1 MNGNGNGTFN
11 SQILVDKLAKLNS
24 SQQSIET
31 LSHWCIFHRTKARQV
46 VEIWDRQF
54 HHSPREQR
62 LSFLYLAND
71 ILQNSRRKG
80 VEFVNE
86 FWKVLPDALND
97 LIEKGDDFGR
107 KAALRLVDIWEDR
120 KVFGSRG
127 RVLKE
132 EILGRNSENIKS
144 SERNTNYKLKYPG
157 GELLQKII
165 SGYELI
171 HNENID
177 EDALFGR
184 CSTAVSSLEKM
195 DQEIGKDVSL
205 GSIGGSGAIE
215 ELKGWHNILRD
226 CVGQL
231 KVAESSRITLQS
243 HLREAL
249 HEQELKIEQVHDQL
263 QVVLSRYEQSSNI
276 LLQLQ
281 SMNNSNTSQPLPE
294 EKPDEPSVPIS
305 DTSAA
310 FPAETSAIS
319 SDYKHESAPV
329 RYTQQQPAPIPCD
342 NSLQNDDEQR
352 KKTAAAEVAA
362 KLTASTSSAQMLSYV
377 LSSLA
382 SESIIGNQSKNE
394 DYSPHTKRPKV
405 ENGVPPL
412 YLPTTPPSSQPPP
425 PPFPHPDS
433 INPPPPPSS
442 PPAIPPLMPPLMP
455 PANISPFIQANGPMA
470 GVLPP
475 YNYGS
480 SPLQIPPSLTPHLAV
495 NMPLYSV
502 PANPY
507 HGFQM
512 SDGGGSFGLRR
523 HRRRHSR
530 GNEKFRRL

>member
-31 LSHWCIFHRTKARQV
+31 LSHWCIFHRMKARQV

-127 RVLKE
+127 HVLKE
-132 EILGRNSENIKS
+132 EILGRNPENKMS
-144 SERNTNYKLKYPG
+144 SERSTNYKLKYPG
-157 GELLQKII
+157 RELLEKII

-171 HNENID
+171 HNEHID
-177 EDALFGR
+177 EDALLGR
-184 CSTAVSSLEKM
+184 CSTAISSMEKM
-195 DQEIGKDVSL
+195 DQEIGNNLNL
-205 GSIGGSGAIE
+205 GNISGSGAIE
-215 ELKGWHNILRD
+215 ELKGWHNILRE

-231 KVAESSRITLQS
+231 KIAESSRIALQS

-249 HEQELKIEQVHDQL
+249 HEQELKIDQVRDQL

-281 SMNNSNTSQPLPE
+281 SMNNTSQALPE
-294 EKPDEPSVPIS
+294 EKSDEASVPIADAS
-305 DTSAA
+305 SAGVPVETCIISGISTS
-310 FPAETSAIS
+310 EI
-319 SDYKHESAPV
+319 YQ
-329 RYTQQQPAPIPCD
+329 QQQPLIPAD
-342 NSLQNDDEQR
+342 NSLQNEDEQR

-382 SESIIGNQSKNE
+382 SESIISNQSQKE
-394 DYSPHTKRPKV
+394 DYSPHSKRPKV
-405 ENGVPPL
+405 ENGL
-412 YLPTTPPSSQPPP
+412 YLPTPTQQSQPPP

-433 INPPPPPSS
+433 VNPPPPPPPPPPSS
-442 PPAIPPLMPPLMP
+442 PPMMPPLMP
-455 PANISPFIQANGPMA
+455 PTNVSQFIQAGGPMA
-470 GVLPP
+470 AVIP
-475 YNYGS
+475 YNYAT
-480 SPLQIPPSLTPHLAV
+480 SPLQIQPSLPPHLTGG
-495 NMPLYSV
+495 MPLYSI
-502 PANPY
+502 PPNPY
-507 HGFQM
+507 QGFQLP
-512 SDGGGSFGLRR
+512 DGVGSFSLQPLPSTPPPL
-523 HRRRHSR
+523 SR
-530 GNEKFRRL
+530 Q

>member
-31 LSHWCIFHRTKARQV
+31 LSHWCIFHRMKARQV

-107 KAALRLVDIWEDR
+107 KAALRLVDIWEER

-127 RVLKE
+127 HVLKE
-132 EILGRNSENIKS
+132 EIIGRNSENRKS
-144 SERNTNYKLKYPG
+144 SERNANYKSKYPG
-157 GELLQKII
+157 RELLEKII

-171 HNENID
+171 HNDHID
-177 EDALFGR
+177 EDALLGR
-184 CSTAVSSLEKM
+184 CSTAISSMEKM
-195 DQEIGKDVSL
+195 DQEIGNNLNL
-205 GSIGGSGAIE
+205 GTISGSGAFE
-215 ELKGWHNILRD
+215 ELKGWHNILRE

-231 KVAESSRITLQS
+231 KIAESSRIALQS

-249 HEQELKIEQVHDQL
+249 HEQELKIEQVREQL

-281 SMNNSNTSQPLPE
+281 SINNTSQALPE
-294 EKPDEPSVPIS
+294 EKSDEASVPIA
-305 DTSAA
+305 DASAGV
-310 FPAETSAIS
+310 PVETCLIS
-319 SDYKHESAPV
+319 GDYKQESAPV
-329 RYTQQQPAPIPCD
+329 RYTQQQQPLIPAD
-342 NSLQNDDEQR
+342 NSLQNEDEQR
-352 KKTAAAEVAA
+352 KKSAAAEVAA

-382 SESIIGNQSKNE
+382 SESIISNQSQKE
-394 DYSPHTKRPKV
+394 DYSPHSKRSKV
-405 ENGVPPL
+405 ENGGLPL
-412 YLPTTPPSSQPPP
+412 YLPPTQTQQSQPPP

-433 INPPPPPSS
+433 VNPPPPPPPPPSS
-442 PPAIPPLMPPLMP
+442 PPAMPSMMPPLMP
-455 PANISPFIQANGPMA
+455 PANVSHFIQAGGPMA
-470 GVLPP
+470 AVIP
-475 YNYGS
+475 YNYAS
-480 SPLQIPPSLTPHLAV
+480 SPLQIQPSLPPHLTGG
-495 NMPLYSV
+495 MPLYSI
-502 PANPY
+502 PPNPY
-507 HGFQM
+507 QGFQLP
-512 SDGGGSFGLRR
+512 DGVGSFSLQPLPSTTPPPL
-523 HRRRHSR
+523 SR
-530 GNEKFRRL
+530 Q